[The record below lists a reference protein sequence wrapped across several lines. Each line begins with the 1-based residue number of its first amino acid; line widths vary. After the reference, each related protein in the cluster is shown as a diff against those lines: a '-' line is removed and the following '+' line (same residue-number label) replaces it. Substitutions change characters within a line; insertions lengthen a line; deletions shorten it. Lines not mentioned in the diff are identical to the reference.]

1 MKHKQNILK
10 LVENY
15 QYKSAICYPKT
26 KERIY
31 CNLRTTYIIGFIYQA
46 IFMLL
51 LTYGQIE
58 THYLDGANMFTAS
71 VISFM
76 FFISAFVLMFFKW
89 DCISLPLNIL
99 GTVFLWPI
107 MKELLFS
114 SGVFF
119 IKGTFYF
126 KHLIPLVLILVPSIW
141 MCIISTRERYLI
153 HRDYKVVMEKLFSK
167 HRTPEMTDEE
177 WEEFINN
184 YTNTEINVEK
194 TVR

>member
-10 LVENY
+10 LVDDY
-15 QYKSAICYPKT
+15 QYKRAICYPKT

-51 LTYGQIE
+51 LTYGQME

-71 VISFM
+71 IISFL
-76 FFISAFVLMFFKW
+76 FFTVGFVLMFFKL
-89 DCISLPLNIL
+89 DCISLPLNIF

-107 MKELLFS
+107 MKELLFV
-114 SGVFF
+114 SGVFHV
-119 IKGTFYF
+119 KGTFYV
-126 KHLIPLVLILVPSIW
+126 KHLIPLVLILLPSIW

-153 HRDYKVVMEKLFSK
+153 HRDYKVVMENLFSK

-184 YTNTEINVEK
+184 YKNTETNEEK